1 MAHMA
6 KPAPAAQPALA
17 AQAGQ
22 AVIWNV
28 LFLPARLAAEI
39 GVQLI
44 QLNFLSLAA
53 FGVLTI
59 IRASVSLLGTW
70 IDLGIERALPR
81 FIPEAQRS
89 GRAGVR
95 WLLARV
101 MAVKMAVLAVVGLG
115 LWLLSG
121 RFLAYLEAQV
131 RGVAKLTDFE
141 REQLLGQIERNGW
154 FWIAAIVLLLAL
166 GAIYDVLMAYLISY
180 FRQRAWNS
188 VSLINMLAQPLLISA
203 AVLLGW
209 DVTGVLIAMLL
220 TAVLGV
226 CLAVWQV
233 LRVAR
238 AQPPAEDA
246 PVEGQGLLRRFVPY
260 SSLSYLFNLSDMA
273 ASYALL
279 VFFVGGLEQQAI
291 LSVAANIVRQVL
303 GYLYVPMQGI
313 QVPLFTRARA
323 GDGATLPGAYA
334 AACRLLLLLLVP
346 GAVGLMI
353 LAQPLV
359 LAQFPDYVA
368 AVPAIMLLTPFLFG
382 ESVLSTSQN
391 ALMVSE
397 HYAPVIVSRLLAFSS
412 LPLALLLAPPYGV
425 VGAVLAIGL
434 ARLLAGAVV
443 LVAGE
448 RRLALRFPLAYGLR
462 LLLAA
467 GIMAAALLPLAVQ
480 LPASVSGVAERV
492 WLFAVS
498 MGLVLLGAAVFLAA
512 LRLLGGLD
520 PRDRQQLAGLRLPLK
535 RLVLRVL

>member
-1 MAHMA
+1 MA
-6 KPAPAAQPALA
+6 KPATQPALA

-28 LFLPARLAAEI
+28 LFLPARLVAEI

-44 QLNFLSLAA
+44 QLNVLSLAA

-59 IRASVSLLGTW
+59 IRAGVNLLGTW

-81 FIPEAQRS
+81 FIPEVQRNN

-95 WLLARV
+95 WFLARV
-101 MAVKMAVLAVVGLG
+101 MAVKLAVLALVGLA
-115 LWLLSG
+115 LWLLSDT
-121 RFLAYLEAQV
+121 FLAYLETQV
-131 RGVAKLTDFE
+131 RGVAKLSDVE

-154 FWIAAIVLLLAL
+154 FWIMAIVMLLAL

-203 AVLLGW
+203 VVLLGW
-209 DVTGVLIAMLL
+209 DVTGVVVAMLL
-220 TAVLGV
+220 TAALGV
-226 CLAVWQV
+226 VLAVWQV

-238 AQPPAEDA
+238 TQPAVEDA
-246 PVEGQGLLRRFVPY
+246 PLDATGLLRRFVPY
-260 SSLSYLFNLSDMA
+260 SALSYLFNLSDMA
-273 ASYALL
+273 ASYVFL
-279 VFFVGGLEQQAI
+279 VFFVQGLEQAAL
-291 LSVAANIVRQVL
+291 LSVAANIARQVL
-303 GYLYVPMQGI
+303 GYLYVPMQGV

-346 GAVGLMI
+346 GGVGLII

-359 LAQFPDYVA
+359 LAQFPRFVA
-368 AVPAIMLLTPFLFG
+368 AVPAIMLLTPFLFA
-382 ESVLSTSQN
+382 ESLLATSQN

-397 HYAPVIVSRLLAFSS
+397 QYPPIIVSRLLAFSS
-412 LPLALLLAPPYGV
+412 LPLAFLLAPPYGV
-425 VGAVLAIGL
+425 LGAVLAIGL
-434 ARLLAGAVV
+434 ARVLAGAVV
-443 LVAGE
+443 FVAGE
-448 RRLALRFPLAYGLR
+448 RRLALRFPGAYCLR

-467 GIMAAALLPLAVQ
+467 GIMAAALLPLAAQ
-480 LPASVSGVAERV
+480 LPTMVSSIAERV
-492 WLFAVS
+492 WLFVGA
-498 MGLVLLGAAVFLAA
+498 MGLVLLGAVVFVAA
-512 LRLLGGLD
+512 LRMLGGLD

>member
-1 MAHMA
+1 MA
-6 KPAPAAQPALA
+6 KPAPATQPALA

-81 FIPEAQRS
+81 FIPDVQRS
-89 GRAGVR
+89 NGRAGVR

-101 MAVKMAVLAVVGLG
+101 MAVKLVVLALVGLA
-115 LWLLSG
+115 LWLLSDT
-121 RFLAYLEAQV
+121 FLAYLEAQV
-131 RGVAKLTDFE
+131 GGVAKLSDVE

-154 FWIAAIVLLLAL
+154 FWILAIVLLLAL

-188 VSLINMLAQPLLISA
+188 VSLVNMLAQPLLISA

-209 DVTGVLIAMLL
+209 DVTGVVIAMLL
-220 TAVLGV
+220 TAVVGV
-226 CLAVWQV
+226 VLAVWQV

-238 AQPPAEDA
+238 TQPPALDA
-246 PVEGQGLLRRFVPY
+246 PMEAAGLLRRFVPY
-260 SSLSYLFNLSDMA
+260 SSLSYLFNVSDMA
-273 ASYALL
+273 ASYAFL
-279 VFFVGGLEQQAI
+279 VFFVQGLETAAI

-303 GYLYVPMQGI
+303 GYLYVPMQGV

-346 GAVGLMI
+346 GAVGLII

-359 LAQFPDYVA
+359 LAQFPKFVA
-368 AVPAIMLLTPFLFG
+368 AVPAIMLLTPFLFV
-382 ESVLSTSQN
+382 ESLLSTSQN

-397 HYAPVIVSRLLAFSS
+397 HYPPIIVSRLLAFSS
-412 LPLALLLAPPYGV
+412 LPLALLLVPPYGII
-425 VGAVLAIGL
+425 GAVLAIGL
-434 ARLLAGAVV
+434 ARILASAVV
-443 LVAGE
+443 FVAGE
-448 RRLALRFPLAYGLR
+448 RRLALRFPAGYGLR

-467 GIMAAALLPLAVQ
+467 GIMAAALLPLAAR
-480 LPASVSGVAERV
+480 LPAMVSGVAQRV
-492 WLFAVS
+492 ALFGAAF
-498 MGLVLLGAAVFLAA
+498 GLVLLGAVVFLVA

-520 PRDRQQLAGLRLPLK
+520 PRDRQQLAGLKLPLK